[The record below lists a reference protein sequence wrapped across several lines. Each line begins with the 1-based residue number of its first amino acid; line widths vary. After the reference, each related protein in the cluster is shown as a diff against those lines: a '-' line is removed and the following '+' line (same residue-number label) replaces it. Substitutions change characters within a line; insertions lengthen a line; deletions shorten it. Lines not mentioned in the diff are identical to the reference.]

1 MTIMKTMQEIR
12 MNSDNGKK
20 LIVGVLGTANTGKST
35 LIGDIV
41 GYDENVKRDKDFQ
54 WTLFGKD
61 YRSII
66 SERGLKI
73 NRNGNE
79 ECQKIIHETL
89 LQNILDA
96 VEEPFLKRIIMDRTI
111 LDSFAYTY
119 WHNKFGK
126 GGISTETLEKM
137 WYQVVKFSK
146 LFDALL
152 YIPLSFC
159 KDIAVVDDKFRDT
172 DSDYREQIDKIFY
185 AMWVTLVRD
194 GSNMD
199 VIYGSREKRV
209 KWFFDGKEYLML
221 NDGNRSYCDFP
232 KFEETLGQTMMPLHI
247 L

>member
-1 MTIMKTMQEIR
+1 MTKNTKVDK

-89 LQNILDA
+89 LQNIFDA

-126 GGISTETLEKM
+126 GGISTKTIEKM
-137 WYQVVKFSK
+137 WYHVVKFSK

-172 DSDYREQIDKIFY
+172 DSDYREQIDSIFH
-185 AMWVTLVRD
+185 AMWLTLVKD
-194 GSNMD
+194 GSKMD
-199 VIYGSREKRV
+199 VIYGSRENRV
-209 KWFFDGKEYLML
+209 KWFFDSKEYLML
-221 NDGNRSYCDFP
+221 KYTDGNIGGFS
-232 KFEETLGQTMMPLHI
+232 KFEEILEQMMPPHVL
-247 L
+247 

>member
-1 MTIMKTMQEIR
+1 MIMTKKMKEIK
-12 MNSDNGKK
+12 MSNDNGKK

-41 GYDENVKRDKDFQ
+41 CYDENVKRDKDLQ

-126 GGISTETLEKM
+126 GGISTETIEKM

-152 YIPLSFC
+152 YIPLSLC

-172 DSDYREQIDKIFY
+172 DSDYREQIDKIFH
-185 AMWVTLVRD
+185 AMWITLMRD
-194 GSNMD
+194 GSKMD
-199 VIYGSREKRV
+199 VIYGSRENRV
-209 KWFFDGKEYLML
+209 KWFFDDKEYLML
-221 NDGNRSYCDFP
+221 NDVNNSYCDFP
-232 KFEETLGQTMMPLHI
+232 KFEETLWQTMMSSHI